1 MKRNALPPPVG
12 RLDPDPPAVR
22 LDDAPAHRQPDPRAV
37 DLLVRAREH
46 AEDPARLGGVDA
58 EAVVAHRHDPFL
70 AVGDRRDVDPQRRVA
85 AELHRVREQVL
96 QHAPQLPRVALDLR
110 QLADL
115 ERRARLVE
123 PTVEVLGDLG
133 HELAEPDRLAAQLAG
148 ARVDEHAVD
157 EVARSL
163 RARPQLP
170 QDGGRR
176 RLRSAALEQSDE
188 HRDARDRLAQVVRHD
203 VGVVAQLRLHAPVLG
218 DVGEEVDEP
227 VAELGGA
234 VHERAQHVAVAERHV
249 VRHLG
254 DPRHARLAH
263 LDVVVERAAVA
274 HPRERLEQRVAVA
287 RRGRDAEGVQH
298 RGIPVAEREVD
309 DPPAVV
315 AQRPEHADR
324 FREAVEERA
333 ELGRSL
339 HAEQLD
345 QLRIVAPGL
354 GLRGGIAFGHV
365 RRIGRCH

>member
-1 MKRNALPPPVG
+1 MMRRHTASPI
-12 RLDPDPPAVR
+12 PAPSTR
-22 LDDAPAHRQPDPRAV
+22 SF
-37 DLLVRAREH
+37 ARENMLKIRLASAASTPRPLSRIVTTH
-46 AEDPARLGGVDA
+46 SWLSGTDETSIRSGASARNFTA
-58 EAVVAHRHDPFL
+58 FASRFCST
-70 AVGDRRDVDPQRRVA
+70 RRSCRASPWA
-85 AELHRVREQVL
+85 SGSSPH
-96 QHAPQLPRVALDLR
+96 
-110 QLADL
+110 L

-123 PTVEVLGDLG
+123 PPAQVLGDLG

-163 RARPQLP
+163 GARPQLP

-176 RLRSAALEQSDE
+176 RLPGAPLEQPDE

-203 VGVVAQLRLHAPVLG
+203 VGVVAQLGLHAPVLG

-227 VAELGGA
+227 VAEPGGA

-254 DPRHARLAH
+254 DPRLTGLAH

-274 HPRERLEQRVAVA
+274 HPRERLEQRVAVV
-287 RRGRDAEGVQH
+287 RGGRDAEGAQH
-298 RGIPVAEREVD
+298 RGVPVAEREVD
-309 DPPAVV
+309 DPPAIV
-315 AQRPEHADR
+315 AQRPQHADR

-339 HAEQLD
+339 HAQQLD
-345 QLRIVAPGL
+345 QLRILAPGL
-354 GLRGGIAFGHV
+354 GVRGGSAFGHV